1 MCLILFAVQQH
12 PDWPLI
18 VAANRD
24 EFHKRPTEPARLR
37 KTSPSVLAGKDL
49 QEGGTWMG
57 IVPETLLFAALTN
70 YRDPLS
76 RKNPAPS
83 RGHIV
88 EQALGSA
95 EDMEPFLKKLK
106 KEGTNFNGFN
116 LIFGTP
122 EKLFYY
128 SNQTEKSLV
137 IPPGVHGLSNHLL
150 GTPWPKVTKGCR
162 LLDQAIKKGAEEED
176 FFLLLQDRSMPEDRE
191 LPDTGM
197 GLEWERILAPL
208 FIVHP
213 LYGTR
218 SSTTLKVHCSGEFF
232 FTEISW
238 DERGKE
244 TGRVRFTGQGKR
256 PFMP

>member
-1 MCLILFAVQQH
+1 MCLILFAVQHH

-18 VAANRD
+18 VTANRD
-24 EFHKRPTEPARLR
+24 EFHKRPTEPAHYW
-37 KTSPSVLAGKDL
+37 KTTPPFLAGRDL

-57 IVPETLLFAALTN
+57 IVPKPLYFAALTN
-70 YRDPLS
+70 FRDPFLK
-76 RKNPAPS
+76 KNPAPS

-95 EDMEPFLKKLK
+95 EDTDSFLKKLK
-106 KEGTNFNGFN
+106 EEGAAFNGFN
-116 LIFGTP
+116 LICGTP

-137 IPPGVHGLSNHLL
+137 IPSGMHGLSNHLL
-150 GTPWPKVTKGCR
+150 DTPWPKVTRGCDM
-162 LLDQAIKKGAEEED
+162 LDQALSKGAGEED
-176 FFLLLQDRSMPEDRE
+176 FFLLLQDRSIPKDRD

-197 GLEWERILAPL
+197 GPEWERILAPL
-208 FIVHP
+208 FIVNK

-218 SSTTLKVHCSGEFF
+218 SSTVLRVHRSGEFF

-238 DERGKE
+238 DERGRE
-244 TGRVRFTGQGKR
+244 TGRVRFTGQSGVR
-256 PFMP
+256 P